1 MEGYWV
7 KRGLWVVFLM
17 AVILAL
23 TVPLT
28 INLYQSEQAF
38 TPDNLLFI
46 HTSASSQYTAHNS
59 L

>member
-1 MEGYWV
+1 M

-28 INLYQSEQAF
+28 LYLYQSEPAF
-38 TPDNLLFI
+38 TTDNLLFI
-46 HTSASSQYTAHNS
+46 LTAASSQ
-59 L
+59 